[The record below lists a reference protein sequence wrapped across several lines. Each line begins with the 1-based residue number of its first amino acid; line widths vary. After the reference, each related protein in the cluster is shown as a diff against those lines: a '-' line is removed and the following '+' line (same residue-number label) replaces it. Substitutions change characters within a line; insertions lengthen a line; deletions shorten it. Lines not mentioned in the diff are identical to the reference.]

1 MSAFRTILVA
11 TDFSE
16 SSQEA
21 FDVER
26 RPESAARG
34 GLPRDGRAASP
45 GANRDDR
52 PRDRP
57 K

>member
-34 GLPRDGRAASP
+34 GLPRDGRAALP